1 MTFACYRMPY
11 ADEFV
16 RVEQKDGEPLRFS
29 SPLDLEGREGFV
41 VAPFVVADD
50 SPLLLI
56 RPDIVTRH
64 QVDEAIGMKSEPTVG
79 GRRKRQRSR
88 EERAAYHNSFNLF
101 HDELQKGRFR
111 KIVLARRSVEM
122 FNEDVDAERLFL
134 RACKSYPRMFVALVS
149 TPQSGTWLMATPEVL
164 VREASPPTPP
174 QLGRGDAPSCEP
186 PLVGGGWRG
195 PYSTMALAGTMALH
209 GRHLTFDTP
218 PGTSS
223 PLPTS
228 PDWGR
233 GLGWSDKNIEEQRF
247 VATYIYERL
256 KLLAD
261 DIEEQGPRTVRAGN
275 LVHLRSDFLFT
286 LREGKGVG
294 ALLETLH
301 PTPAVCGV
309 PKDATLDFIL
319 KNEPSPRRY
328 YSGFCGP
335 IGSSTALFVSL
346 RCMQIDGRTCMLYA
360 GGGLLKESEEQQEWE
375 ETEAK
380 MQTMR
385 SLF

>member
-88 EERAAYHNSFNLF
+88 EERSAYHNSFNLF

-111 KIVLARRSVEM
+111 KIVLARRSVET
-122 FNEDVDAERLFL
+122 FDEDVDAEQLFL

-164 VREASPPTPP
+164 VASSPTPP
-174 QLGRGDAPSCEP
+174 QKGRGG
-186 PLVGGGWRG
+186 LNGGT
-195 PYSTMALAGTMALH
+195 YSTMALAGTMALH

-218 PGTSS
+218 LGTSGGS
-223 PLPTS
+223 
-228 PDWGR
+228 
-233 GLGWSDKNIEEQRF
+233 LGWSDKNIEEQRF

-256 KLLAD
+256 KQLAD

-286 LREGKGVG
+286 LREGKGLG

-319 KNEPSPRRY
+319 NNEPSPRRY

-335 IGSSTALFVSL
+335 IGSNTALFVSL

>member
-16 RVEQKDGEPLRFS
+16 RVEQRDGAACQLA
-29 SPLDLEGREGFV
+29 SPAELDGREGFV
-41 VAPFVVADD
+41 VAPFVVSADC
-50 SPLLLI
+50 PLLLI

-64 QVDEAIGMKSEPTVG
+64 RVDEELGNEEG
-79 GRRKRQRSR
+79 GTRKEERRKRQLSR
-88 EERAAYHNSFNLF
+88 EERASYHDSFELF
-101 HDELQKGRFR
+101 HRELQKGQFR
-111 KIVLARRSVEM
+111 KIVLARRSKET
-122 FNEDVDAERLFL
+122 FGEDVDAEQLFL
-134 RACKSYPRMFVALVS
+134 KACKSYPRMFVALVS
-149 TPQSGTWLMATPEVL
+149 TPESGMWLMATPEVL
-164 VREASPPTPP
+164 VQEREE
-174 QLGRGDAPSCEP
+174 RGERREEKGKATFH
-186 PLVGGGWRG
+186 
-195 PYSTMALAGTMALH
+195 TMALAGTMALH

-218 PGTSS
+218 PGIATRNTPAST
-223 PLPTS
+223 PE
-228 PDWGR
+228 WGQK
-233 GLGWSDKNIEEQRF
+233 LGWTDKNIEEQRF
-247 VATYIYERL
+247 VATYILERL
-256 KLLAD
+256 KQLAD

-286 LREGKGVG
+286 LREGKGLG
-294 ALLETLH
+294 ALLEALH

-309 PKDATLDFIL
+309 PKDVALDFIL

-335 IGSSTALFVSL
+335 LNLHTSADEQAAADTSLFVSL

>member
-1 MTFACYRMPY
+1 MKVFACYRMPY

-16 RVEQKDGEPLRFS
+16 RVEQRDGAACQLA
-29 SPLDLEGREGFV
+29 SPAELDGREGFV
-41 VAPFVVADD
+41 VAPFVVSADC
-50 SPLLLI
+50 PLLLI

-64 QVDEAIGMKSEPTVG
+64 RVDDASWVIEPTG
-79 GRRKRQRSR
+79 ERRLEKSRSR
-88 EERAAYHNSFNLF
+88 EERASYHDSFELF
-101 HDELQKGRFR
+101 HRELQKGQFR
-111 KIVLARRSVEM
+111 KIVLARRNKET
-122 FNEDVDAERLFL
+122 FDEDVDAKQLFL
-134 RACKSYPRMFVALVS
+134 KACKSYPRMFVALVS
-149 TPQSGTWLMATPEVL
+149 TPESGTWLMATPEVL
-164 VREASPPTPP
+164 VEKEKTIFH
-174 QLGRGDAPSCEP
+174 
-186 PLVGGGWRG
+186 
-195 PYSTMALAGTMALH
+195 TMALAGTMALH

-218 PGTSS
+218 PGTASRNMS
-223 PLPTS
+223 AATTE
-228 PDWGR
+228 WGQQ
-233 GLGWSDKNIEEQRF
+233 LGWTDKNIEEQRF
-247 VATYIYERL
+247 VATYILERL
-256 KLLAD
+256 KQLAD

-286 LREGKGVG
+286 LREGKGLG
-294 ALLETLH
+294 ALLEALH

-335 IGSSTALFVSL
+335 LNLHTSADEQTAADTSLFVSL

>member
-1 MTFACYRMPY
+1 MKVFACYRMPY

-16 RVEQKDGEPLRFS
+16 RVEQRDGAACQLA
-29 SPLDLEGREGFV
+29 SPVELDGREGFV
-41 VAPFVVADD
+41 VAPFVVSADC
-50 SPLLLI
+50 PLLLI

-64 QVDEAIGMKSEPTVG
+64 RVDDASLAMHELVGERRMKKS
-79 GRRKRQRSR
+79 RSR
-88 EERAAYHNSFNLF
+88 EERASYHDSFELF
-101 HDELQKGRFR
+101 HRELQKGQFR
-111 KIVLARRSVEM
+111 KIVLARRSKET
-122 FNEDVDAERLFL
+122 FDEDVDAKQLFL
-134 RACKSYPRMFVALVS
+134 KACKSYPRMFVALVS
-149 TPQSGTWLMATPEVL
+149 TPESGMWLMATPEVL
-164 VREASPPTPP
+164 VASSPTPP
-174 QLGRGDAPSCEP
+174 QKGRGGRN
-186 PLVGGGWRG
+186 GGT
-195 PYSTMALAGTMALH
+195 YSTMALAGTMALH

-218 PGTSS
+218 PGTASRNT
-223 PLPTS
+223 PAATT
-228 PDWGR
+228 DWGQQ
-233 GLGWSDKNIEEQRF
+233 LGWTDKNIEEQRF
-247 VATYIYERL
+247 VATYILERL
-256 KLLAD
+256 KHLAD
-261 DIEEQGPRTVRAGN
+261 NIEEEGPRTVRAGN

-286 LREGKGVG
+286 LREGKGLG
-294 ALLETLH
+294 ALLEALH

-335 IGSSTALFVSL
+335 LNLRTSADEQAAVDTSLFVSL